1 MNFYIAT
8 SPAVWYATIQVRPVN
23 GFFGTRSLRRIKDMF
38 EIITKKMLGPK
49 VFLMEIE
56 APLVAR
62 KAMPG
67 QFLIVRADKD
77 GERIPLTV
85 CDFDREKGIITI
97 VYQTV
102 GAETERMSRM
112 NAGECFADVVG
123 PLGNPSDLCDLSIEE
138 LKAKKIL
145 FIAGGVGT
153 APVYNQLKWLH
164 DNGIEV
170 DCIQGAR
177 TKELLIFE
185 DEMKAVTKNLYFAT
199 DDGSYGI
206 HGNVC
211 VALQKLWD
219 EGVRYDH
226 CVVIRPVI
234 MMKFACQLTKQLG
247 IPTVVSMNTIMVD
260 GTGMCGACRLLVG
273 GEVKFACVDG
283 PEFDGHAVDFDQALQ
298 RSRLYKTQEGELM
311 LRLTEGDTHSGGC
324 GMCS

>member
-1 MNFYIAT
+1 
-8 SPAVWYATIQVRPVN
+8 
-23 GFFGTRSLRRIKDMF
+23 MF
-38 EIITKKMLGPK
+38 EIVKKKCLGPK
-49 VFLMEIE
+49 VFLMEIV
-56 APLVAR
+56 APLVAS

-112 NAGECFADVVG
+112 NEGECFADVVG

-226 CVVIRPVI
+226 CVVIGPVI
-234 MMKFACQLTKQLG
+234 MMKFACQLTKKLG
-247 IPTVVSMNTIMVD
+247 IHTIVSMNTIMVD

-273 GEVKFACVDG
+273 GDVKFACVDG
-283 PEFDGHAVDFDQALQ
+283 PEFDGHEVDFDQALQ

>member
-1 MNFYIAT
+1 
-8 SPAVWYATIQVRPVN
+8 
-23 GFFGTRSLRRIKDMF
+23 MF
-38 EIITKKMLGPK
+38 DVLTKKQLGPK
-49 VFLMEIE
+49 VWLMDIY
-56 APLVAR
+56 APLVAG

-67 QFLIVRADKD
+67 QFLIVRTDAD

-85 CDFDREKGIITI
+85 CDYDRDAGKVTI

-102 GAETERMSRM
+102 GAETERMSRLEE
-112 NAGECFADVVG
+112 GDCFADVVG
-123 PLGNPSDLCDLSIEE
+123 PLGNPSDLVDTPVEE
-138 LKAKKIL
+138 LKKKKIL

-164 DNGIEV
+164 DQGVSV

-177 TKELLIFE
+177 TKELLILE
-185 DEMKAVTKNLYFAT
+185 DEMRAVTENLYFAT

-211 VALQKLWD
+211 VALQQLWD

-226 CVVIRPVI
+226 CVVIGPVI
-234 MMKFACQLTKQLG
+234 MMKFACQLTEKLG
-247 IPTVVSMNTIMVD
+247 IPTVISMNTIMVD

-283 PEFDGHAVDFDQALQ
+283 PEFDGHKVDFDQALQ
-298 RSRLYKTQEGELM
+298 RSRLYKTEEGRQM
-311 LRLTEGDTHSGGC
+311 LKLREADTHSGGC
-324 GMCS
+324 GICS

>member
-1 MNFYIAT
+1 
-8 SPAVWYATIQVRPVN
+8 
-23 GFFGTRSLRRIKDMF
+23 MF
-38 EIITKKMLGPK
+38 EIVKKKCLGPK
-49 VFLMEIE
+49 VFLMEIV
-56 APLVAR
+56 APLVAS

-112 NAGECFADVVG
+112 NEGECFADVVG

-226 CVVIRPVI
+226 CVVIGPVI
-234 MMKFACQLTKQLG
+234 MMKFACQLTKKLG
-247 IPTVVSMNTIMVD
+247 IHTIVSMNTIMVD

-283 PEFDGHAVDFDQALQ
+283 PEFDGHEVDFDQALQ

>member
-1 MNFYIAT
+1 
-8 SPAVWYATIQVRPVN
+8 
-23 GFFGTRSLRRIKDMF
+23 MF
-38 EIITKKMLGPK
+38 EIVNKKYLGPNAYM
-49 VFLMEIE
+49 MEVV

-67 QFLIVRADKD
+67 QFMIVRADKD

-85 CDFDREKGIITI
+85 CDFNRETGVVTI

-102 GAETERMSRM
+102 GAETERMNRKDV
-112 NAGECFADVVG
+112 GDCFADIVG

-164 DNGIEV
+164 DNGIDV
-170 DCIQGAR
+170 DCIQGAK
-177 TKELLIFE
+177 TKDLLIFK

-199 DDGSYGI
+199 DDGTFGV

-211 VALQKLWD
+211 DALQKLWD

-226 CVVIRPVI
+226 CVVIGPVI
-234 MMKFACQLTKQLG
+234 MMKFACLLTKKLG
-247 IPTVVSMNTIMVD
+247 IHTIISMNTIMVD
-260 GTGMCGACRLLVG
+260 GTGMCGACRLLVDG
-273 GEVKFACVDG
+273 QVKFACVDG

-298 RSRLYKTQEGELM
+298 RSRLYATQEGELM
-311 LRLTEGDTHSGGC
+311 LRLTEGDTHHGGC
-324 GMCS
+324 GKCS

>member
-1 MNFYIAT
+1 
-8 SPAVWYATIQVRPVN
+8 
-23 GFFGTRSLRRIKDMF
+23 MF
-38 EIITKKMLGPK
+38 EIVNKKYLGPNAYM
-49 VFLMEIE
+49 MEVV
-56 APLVAR
+56 APLVAK

-67 QFLIVRADKD
+67 QFMIVRADKD

-85 CDFDREKGIITI
+85 CDFNRETGIVTI

-102 GAETERMSRM
+102 GAETERMNRKEV
-112 NAGECFADVVG
+112 GDCFADIVG

-164 DNGIEV
+164 DNGIDV
-170 DCIQGAR
+170 DCIQGAK
-177 TKELLIFE
+177 TKDLLIFK

-199 DDGSYGI
+199 DDGTFGV

-211 VALQKLWD
+211 DALQKLWD

-226 CVVIRPVI
+226 CVVIGPVI
-234 MMKFACQLTKQLG
+234 MMKFACLLTKKLG
-247 IPTVVSMNTIMVD
+247 IHTIISMNTIMVD
-260 GTGMCGACRLLVG
+260 GTGMCGACRLLVDG
-273 GEVKFACVDG
+273 QVKFACVDG

-298 RSRLYKTQEGELM
+298 RSRLYATQEGELM
-311 LRLTEGDTHSGGC
+311 LRLTEGDTHHGGC
-324 GMCS
+324 GKCS

>member
-1 MNFYIAT
+1 
-8 SPAVWYATIQVRPVN
+8 
-23 GFFGTRSLRRIKDMF
+23 MF
-38 EIITKKMLGPK
+38 EIVNKKYLGPNAYM
-49 VFLMEIE
+49 MEVV

-67 QFLIVRADKD
+67 QFMIVRADKD

-85 CDFDREKGIITI
+85 CDFNRETGIVTI

-102 GAETERMSRM
+102 GAETERMNRKDV
-112 NAGECFADVVG
+112 GDCFADIVG

-164 DNGIEV
+164 DNGIDV
-170 DCIQGAR
+170 DCIQGAK
-177 TKELLIFE
+177 TKDLLIFK
-185 DEMKAVTKNLYFAT
+185 DEMRAVTKNLYFAT
-199 DDGSYGI
+199 DDGSFGV

-211 VALQKLWD
+211 DALQKLWD

-226 CVVIRPVI
+226 CVVIGPVI
-234 MMKFACQLTKQLG
+234 MMKFACLLTKKLG
-247 IPTVVSMNTIMVD
+247 IHTIISMNTIMVD
-260 GTGMCGACRLLVG
+260 GTGMCGACRLLVDG
-273 GEVKFACVDG
+273 QVKFACVDG

-298 RSRLYKTQEGELM
+298 RSRLYATQEGELM
-311 LRLTEGDTHSGGC
+311 LRLTEGDTHHGGC
-324 GMCS
+324 GKCS

>member
-1 MNFYIAT
+1 
-8 SPAVWYATIQVRPVN
+8 
-23 GFFGTRSLRRIKDMF
+23 MF
-38 EIITKKMLGPK
+38 EIVTKKCLGPK
-49 VFLMEIE
+49 VFLMVIK
-56 APLVAR
+56 APLVAN

-85 CDFDREKGIITI
+85 CDFDRENGLITI

-112 NAGECFADVVG
+112 NEGECFADVVG
-123 PLGNPSDLCDLSIEE
+123 PLGNPSDLCDLSVEE

-164 DNGIEV
+164 DNGIDV

-177 TKELLIFE
+177 TKDLLIFE
-185 DEMKAVTKNLYFAT
+185 DEMRAVTKNLYFAT

-226 CVVIRPVI
+226 CVVIGPVI
-234 MMKFACQLTKQLG
+234 MMKFACELTKKLG
-247 IPTVVSMNTIMVD
+247 IHTVISMNTIMVD

-273 GEVKFACVDG
+273 GKVKFACVDG
-283 PEFDGHAVDFDQALQ
+283 PEFDGHEVDFDQALQ

>member
-1 MNFYIAT
+1 
-8 SPAVWYATIQVRPVN
+8 
-23 GFFGTRSLRRIKDMF
+23 MF

-49 VFLMEIE
+49 VFLMEIK
-56 APLVAR
+56 APMVAK

-85 CDFDREKGIITI
+85 CDFDRESGIITI

-112 NAGECFADVVG
+112 NEGECFADVVG
-123 PLGNPSDLCDLSIEE
+123 PLGNPSDLVDLPIEE

-164 DNGIEV
+164 DNGVEV

-211 VALQKLWD
+211 VA
-219 EGVRYDH
+219 R
-226 CVVIRPVI
+226 VVIGPVI

>member
-1 MNFYIAT
+1 MEKSKVIFGNVQSGAVYKKAVKSKAKYAKKFGDDSDRDYSARVVDNEYI
-8 SPAVWYATIQVRPVN
+8 
-23 GFFGTRSLRRIKDMF
+23 GD
-38 EIITKKMLGPK
+38 MLGVK
-49 VFLMEIE
+49 NI
-56 APLVAR
+56 
-62 KAMPG
+62 
-67 QFLIVRADKD
+67 IVGDAAD
-77 GERIPLTV
+77 GTSEG
-85 CDFDREKGIITI
+85 FDREKGIITI

-112 NAGECFADVVG
+112 NEGECFADVVG

-211 VALQKLWD
+211 VALQQLWD
-219 EGVRYDH
+219 EGIRYDH
-226 CVVIRPVI
+226 CVVIGPVI
-234 MMKFACQLTKQLG
+234 MMKFACQLTKKLG
-247 IPTVVSMNTIMVD
+247 IHTIVSMNTIMVD

-283 PEFDGHAVDFDQALQ
+283 PEFDGHEVDFDQALQ